1 MPPTKDKELKSVEVC
16 NKHNLDAFMDC
27 PLCAL
32 SSANKEIEELKEV
45 ITDLRRLAT
54 FDEDKDLEKAMIK
67 VKLSEYQKVYIGSC
81 FERINFK
88 HRIQLQK
95 IEEKKQEKIKVDDL
109 YKLDWIKILKNAI
122 ESRKSSW
129 VPICN
134 KPYSPCEWR
143 NASDELNSSVIN
155 AIRSYFNIP
164 HPLII
169 AKQKLKK
176 HLKQKYKEGK

>member
-95 IEEKKQEKIKVDDL
+95 QRDDIFKEIDDTYKNLDMGKTIPIFIQRLKENINQKHKEE
-109 YKLDWIKILKNAI
+109 
-122 ESRKSSW
+122 
-129 VPICN
+129 
-134 KPYSPCEWR
+134 
-143 NASDELNSSVIN
+143 
-155 AIRSYFNIP
+155 
-164 HPLII
+164 
-169 AKQKLKK
+169 
-176 HLKQKYKEGK
+176 